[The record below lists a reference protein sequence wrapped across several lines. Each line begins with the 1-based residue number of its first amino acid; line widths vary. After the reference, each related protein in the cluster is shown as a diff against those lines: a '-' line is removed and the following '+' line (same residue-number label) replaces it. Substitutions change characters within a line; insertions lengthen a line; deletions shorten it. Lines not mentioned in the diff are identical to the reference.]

1 MKQIFN
7 QPTER
12 RLAKRIPDSFDSD
25 NMAPGD
31 GGDDDMLL
39 DNLIARSVSHLDR
52 SPGLPSNFAYRTAMM
67 AATEAMKRRERAE
80 RRERLLSWLIPAM
93 AIVAA
98 IAAVVIAVPD
108 LPWIIA
114 DSVTRDSRSMTEHT
128 DLPTSATWLIGIIAV
143 VGGLLFGLNTILKR
157 MIANS
162 VSDIN
167 SKH

>member
-1 MKQIFN
+1 MKHILN

-12 RLAKRIPDSFDSD
+12 RLAKRIPDSFDPD
-25 NMAPGD
+25 NMASGD
-31 GGDDDMLL
+31 GGDNDMLL

-52 SPGLPSNFAYRTAMM
+52 SPGLPSNFAYRTAMQ
-67 AATEAMKRRERAE
+67 AATEAMKRRARAE

-98 IAAVVIAVPD
+98 IVAVVIAVPD

-114 DSVTRDSRSMTEHT
+114 DSITRDSKSMTEHT
-128 DLPTSATWLIGIIAV
+128 DLPASTTWLIGIIAV

-157 MIANS
+157 MIANNAS
-162 VSDIN
+162 NTN
-167 SKH
+167 SEY